1 MSRKTAR
8 EVAMKIAFSQLLGG
22 ENSHE
27 SVLEQSGIAEQPTK
41 EDFLYSE
48 QIVQGI
54 HENLEQID
62 AWIAASA
69 IGWEIE
75 RMAKVDLCI
84 LRIAV
89 YEMFFCED
97 IPCSVSINEAVELA
111 KRFGGDRSS
120 AYINGILGTL
130 AKKKDTDTE
139 AKETSEPEETAEND
153 QGSEADETDEN
164 GEATDVV

>member
-1 MSRKTAR
+1 MKKFVYRHASILILLLFIVILSVFLSFNSSSFLSWKNMVNIFEATSYRMILAVGMTFIIASGCIDLSIGAIISLSAILMAM
-8 EVAMKIAFSQLLGG
+8 AMKAG
-22 ENSHE
+22 
-27 SVLEQSGIAEQPTK
+27 VPVA
-41 EDFLYSE
+41 
-48 QIVQGI
+48 
-54 HENLEQID
+54 
-62 AWIAASA
+62 
-69 IGWEIE
+69 
-75 RMAKVDLCI
+75 
-84 LRIAV
+84 
-89 YEMFFCED
+89 
-97 IPCSVSINEAVELA
+97 VSINEAVELA